1 MILYLFALVLLALLL
16 AMAMPAAM
24 KRHSIRWVFAAMI
37 LSFLGVVLPIFVFVM
52 SGFLLPE
59 WKGACPHGWI
69 DGFIVGK
76 LALTPMV
83 LVAAVAWYRIEVM
96 GITGPP
102 PRWVVVSMVLGAVTA
117 DVSLVFGLFSI
128 PFSWWMVVPGY
139 VAIWYSARALQL
151 MVTSEVGL
159 AYCFGWLAGSL
170 PLWLISLFWSQQ
182 TYQSLP
188 DKAPTG
194 CFIVTAAGRGHR
206 ICVGPFYEIDH
217 NGCQLEANRQLLRFW
232 QLEEHWRQH
241 SPASHRRFRCVYN
254 RLGPILAAR
263 IKSPWLADATY
274 LALKPAEYFA
284 MLVTGKR
291 PLPSP
296 SNQCPNHEHRQMD

>member
-1 MILYLFALVLLALLL
+1 MIFFILVPALLALLV
-16 AMAMPAAM
+16 AMALPSAL
-24 KRHSIRWVFAAMI
+24 KRHSVYRVFTAMI
-37 LSFLGVVLPIFVFVM
+37 LSFLGVVLPIFVFMM

-69 DGFIVGK
+69 DCFILGK

-83 LVAAVAWYRIEVM
+83 LGAAAAWYRVEVL

-102 PRWVVVSMVLGAVTA
+102 PRWVVVAMVLGAVTA
-117 DVSLVFGLFSI
+117 DVCLVFGLGSIAFSL
-128 PFSWWMVVPGY
+128 WMVVPGY

-151 MVTSEVGL
+151 VLTSEVGL
-159 AYCFGWLAGSL
+159 THYFGWLAGSL
-170 PLWLISLFWSQQ
+170 PLWLISLFWSHQ

-206 ICVGPFYEIDH
+206 KCVGPFYEIDH
-217 NGCQLEANRQLLRFW
+217 NGRRLEANKQLLRFW
-232 QLEEHWRQH
+232 HLEACWRKV
-241 SPASHRRFRCVYN
+241 SPRSHCRFRRVYN
-254 RLGPILAAR
+254 RFGPILAAR
-263 IKSPWLADATY
+263 IQSPWLADAAY

-284 MLVTGKR
+284 AFVTSQPPTFR
-291 PLPSP
+291 ALPG
-296 SNQCPNHEHRQMD
+296 NQNHEHRQMD

>member
-16 AMAMPAAM
+16 AMAMPVAM
-24 KRHSIRWVFAAMI
+24 KRHSIRWVFTGMI

-69 DGFIVGK
+69 DCFIVGK

-83 LVAAVAWYRIEVM
+83 LVAAAAWYRIEVL

-102 PRWVVVSMVLGAVTA
+102 PRWIVVSMVLGAVTA
-117 DVSLVFGLFSI
+117 DICLVFGLFSI

-139 VAIWYSARALQL
+139 VAVWYSVRALQL
-151 MVTSEVGL
+151 VVTSEVGL

-170 PLWLISLFWSQQ
+170 PLWLISGVWSKV
-182 TYQSLP
+182 TYESLP
-188 DKAPTG
+188 DKVPNG

-206 ICVGPFYEIDH
+206 KCVGPFFEVEH
-217 NGCQLEANRQLLRFW
+217 NGRQLEANRQLLRFW
-232 QLEEHWRQH
+232 YLEERWRKV
-241 SPASHRRFRCVYN
+241 SPRSHCQFRRVYN
-254 RLGPILAAR
+254 QFGPVLAAR

-274 LALKPAEYFA
+274 MALKPVEYFA
-284 MLVTGKR
+284 VLATGITRPDPMLPGRGK
-291 PLPSP
+291 
-296 SNQCPNHEHRQMD
+296 QKTV